1 MTPWTATHQTPL
13 HCLQEFA
20 QTLVYRGFPRG
31 SDGEEFA
38 CSVVD
43 LGSIPGLG
51 IENLF
56 KDFEFGIF
64 ISILAG
70 WYSQVIVASQK
81 PRENSEPVGISSI
94 HVKEKSSQIS
104 TGERGIS
111 VNIRRYFGFPGGAV
125 IKNLLVHPGDMGDE
139 VSIPG
144 LEIFPRGG
152 NGNPVFLLE
161 KVPSTISDLAELWWS
176 QWQTVII

>member
-1 MTPWTATHQTPL
+1 MTPWTAAHQTHLL
-13 HCLQEFA
+13 HSLQEFA

-31 SDGEEFA
+31 SDDKEFA

-94 HVKEKSSQIS
+94 SC
-104 TGERGIS
+104 ER
-111 VNIRRYFGFPGGAV
+111 
-125 IKNLLVHPGDMGDE
+125 E
-139 VSIPG
+139 VQ
-144 LEIFPRGG
+144 
-152 NGNPVFLLE
+152 
-161 KVPSTISDLAELWWS
+161 SDKYWG
-176 QWQTVII
+176 